1 MVFVMSTFSKMRL
14 VNQSAERT
22 PIKYSQLAKAK
33 ICCESSFRYQSLR
46 RWGLSLSACP
56 SVCVYLRLSVCA
68 EGRGAML
75 LSSLVEF
82 SEHRQEIISYRPIY
96 EVPMSWKHKADDS
109 TTKPETDGF
118 FRLFG
123 EIATDGCCLLLQE
136 SIDKREEK
144 KKTALACHATF
155 VACLLR
161 QSPRQQPDVA
171 LRAHGG
177 VRLPPAAHAV
187 HDQQGVLDPGAHP
200 VHEGQRRSLEHR
212 LLGRLRAEH
221 SLEGVVLLLLVPAR
235 VGGARR
241 ARKIEGR
248 S

>member
-123 EIATDGCCLLLQE
+123 EIATDGRCLLLQE

-144 KKTALACHATF
+144 KKDGARVSCHVCRMPLTSEPEAATRRRPSCPRWC
-155 VACLLR
+155 AS
-161 QSPRQQPDVA
+161 SPR
-171 LRAHGG
+171 
-177 VRLPPAAHAV
+177 
-187 HDQQGVLDPGAHP
+187 
-200 VHEGQRRSLEHR
+200 RSCR
-212 LLGRLRAEH
+212 T
-221 SLEGVVLLLLVPAR
+221 
-235 VGGARR
+235 
-241 ARKIEGR
+241 
-248 S
+248 